1 MTPAEFLAKWATEAD
16 AMQRRGVMV
25 NGAGLLS
32 EVLADFKALMSGQ
45 SEAVMSLPEAAAR
58 SGYSVEHLGRLVRQ
72 GRVPNA
78 GRKGAPRVKAA
89 DLPRKP
95 ASLVPAGPRS
105 YDPVADARS
114 LLGRPLG
121 GSNG

>member
-1 MTPAEFLAKWATEAD
+1 MTAAEFLAKWNTDAE

-32 EVLADFKALMSGQ
+32 EVLADFKALMAGEG
-45 SEAVMSLPEAAAR
+45 EAVLSLPQAAAR
-58 SGYSVEHLGRLVRQ
+58 SGYSADHLGRLVRE

-78 GRKGAPRVKAA
+78 GRKGAPRVRVA

-95 ASLVPAGPRS
+95 ACLPGSERPPA
-105 YDPVADARS
+105 V
-114 LLGRPLG
+114 
-121 GSNG
+121 